1 MCVSLLPPSQAKTDI
16 QRQLNAARTEQ
27 ERSQLESEMKEKE
40 RLIQH
45 WKQRKEHYQGKVKS
59 HEESLKHVE
68 KEEEEGVLCVVLI
81 TCIS

>member
-1 MCVSLLPPSQAKTDI
+1 
-16 QRQLNAARTEQ
+16 
-27 ERSQLESEMKEKE
+27 MKEKE